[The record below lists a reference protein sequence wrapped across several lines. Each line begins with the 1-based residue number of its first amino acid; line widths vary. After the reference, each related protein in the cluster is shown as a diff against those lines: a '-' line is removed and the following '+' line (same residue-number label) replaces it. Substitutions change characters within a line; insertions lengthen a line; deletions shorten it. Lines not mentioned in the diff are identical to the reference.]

1 MKFFPAFKEIVASMT
16 DGNFTGSYK
25 MSGREYPGYDFSKI
39 HSHYKLD
46 EPPTTLASA
55 AVARVMLH
63 PQPDALNLA
72 IPPIH
77 QLSDPPVLSPPH
89 RVALGYKWLRDLTLS
104 IRTSRRKKERL
115 LSSIIYGEFKS
126 YEVHAQHGNYFYF
139 PNHSGNL
146 ETSCATTLLSLLGV
160 MFPITDVNDL
170 LLKQNSGHSDRP
182 LDPYKLGMPYPNFMA
197 YMSAVIRPGIRAI
210 LVSDEFEGPFLPSD
224 FASAVDE
231 SVEILIVIH
240 GSTHVSYYVSA
251 RLLDSELE
259 VYRDYA
265 YLNASS
271 FPSLHGLAIKDIL
284 GVLDDVYPPNS
295 GRPGGKIHISL
306 QDVVKNM
313 SQGIGQYALFERAW
327 KYRNNNNWEA
337 VIVTTL
343 LLVPYLESHAGIE
356 LTLFFLRCA
365 PKFFSLPFV
374 DAVKALKEVHNFIRQ
389 FSTLPGSGIPSLKI
403 TDTRAHSDL
412 LYGLDTIPGRSE
424 LLNLDFDSELIMRA
438 ADPTVRAVPTIDSLG
453 NLVFDHIK
461 YSEYE
466 SAAARETFDSILPN
480 KISAESFSSWY
491 DRRMFWAASGGA
503 PGAKITWTHERAGGL
518 DGNGEMGEKKEE
530 KLRINKRGAL
540 LAIPESHFM
549 KVLNNAI
556 NPVQW
561 SVKALK
567 YEPGKLRSI
576 LNTSMESYL
585 FQGYLLDIFD
595 NNVLPNTWYA
605 SSNSGLPKIMGH
617 VRRLKLLKNQ
627 VGCMWDYADFN
638 INHTFEG
645 MRLLY
650 ETLTAALLK
659 RIDWKNTPAN
669 TQEAYND
676 IKRISS
682 WVVQARMSTYVQ
694 DNDSGNIMKLA
705 RSLQSGERGTS
716 FTNTLRS
723 NIDHGIVNRTA
734 ASMFGRPLT
743 FTPGD
748 KTGDDVF
755 LVTRSMRDAIL
766 LCALFNLCGFAG
778 QVYKVLVS
786 YPQLGGA
793 RGEFVRYGY
802 DASSGAVRGYP
813 IRALSGF
820 VHGEFF
826 HDPIHSP
833 AERGAAILEQYAKL
847 TRRGVHLPKTILE
860 NYLARATQLVYT
872 KDGKKHRVNVP
883 LELILTPAALGGV
896 GISYNPSGLLSAVQG
911 SSRELKPM
919 SAAILIPSGEG
930 KTSLAQIYPEYFLDH
945 DQLVNSLDLGVL
957 RADAMA
963 TGHWEKVNKYL
974 RSVSPVPGKVILT
987 WSPETVPLG
996 CEVLGAFMLKRP
1008 TGLRANAAN
1017 RKSLMAAVQNGSIP
1031 KGKFSLCSN
1040 HGALTQKALH
1050 CLSAYLVQGGV
1061 VRTSFVDDSGAVKPL
1076 PRLRLPA
1083 FGANKILRRAKTK
1096 VIDYGT
1102 MARYGVESKIPDLDE
1117 SLLASGLTAALPA
1130 RVVSDAIARQAEEL
1144 DEHLRKVHKVYVK
1157 TKLPVEFQSQQ
1168 TVVLMKKTLNSLI
1181 HGAPNS
1187 DKDTN
1192 LHAYAPVLHP
1202 THHYGSVPSLIRPL
1216 AFSNGKALALAI
1228 DGQSANLTGVA
1239 GRLGKF
1245 LTLLKRAGRSIRS
1258 GDGKAAGTIHRFDAF
1273 VRNTLSITG
1282 SDSISTTNL
1291 MDYIEGTLNL
1301 YPPQNMTVP
1310 AELVSL
1316 ERDLAL
1322 FHFEKYYLSTL
1333 SLEQTLVRE
1342 LLSVLDSAA
1351 HLAVALT
1358 LQEEFPGFN
1367 IRD

>member
-1 MKFFPAFKEIVASMT
+1 MT

-25 MSGREYPGYDFSKI
+25 LSGNEYPGYDFSKI
-39 HSHYKLD
+39 HSLYKLD
-46 EPPTTLASA
+46 RPPTTLASA

-77 QLSDPPVLSPPH
+77 QLCNPPLLSPPNKI
-89 RVALGYKWLRDLTLS
+89 ALGSRWLQSLTLS
-104 IRTSRRKKERL
+104 LRTTRRRKERL
-115 LSSIIYGEFKS
+115 LSSISFGEFRS
-126 YEVHAQHGNYFYF
+126 YPADSTVGAFTYF
-139 PNHSGNL
+139 PNYSGNL

-160 MFPITDVNDL
+160 MYPITDRSDL
-170 LLKQNSGHSDRP
+170 LLRLGPDSTEKPR
-182 LDPYKLGMPYPNFMA
+182 DPYKLGLPYPDFMA
-197 YMSAVIRPGIRAI
+197 FICATVRPGIRAF
-210 LVSDEFEGPFLPSD
+210 VTDDAFEGPFSRD
-224 FASAVDE
+224 FFESLVD
-231 SVEILIVIH
+231 SGVRILIVIH
-240 GSTHVSYYVSA
+240 GVSHVSYYVKTTF
-251 RLLDSELE
+251 LQDELDL
-259 VYRDYA
+259 YHDYA
-265 YLNASS
+265 FLNASS
-271 FPSLHGLAIKDIL
+271 LPSLTGKSIKQL
-284 GVLDDVYPPNS
+284 LPCLDEAYPPNR

-313 SQGIGQYALFERAW
+313 TLGIGQYALFERAW
-327 KYRNNNNWEA
+327 RYRDSNDWEA
-337 VIVTTL
+337 VILTTL
-343 LLVPYLESHAGIE
+343 LLIPYLESHAGVE
-356 LTLFFLRCA
+356 LTLFFLRLA
-365 PKFFSLPFV
+365 PVFFKLPFV
-374 DAVKALKEVHNFIRQ
+374 EAVKSLKEAHSYIRQ
-389 FSTLPGSGIPSLKI
+389 FSTLPGSGIPSLRI
-403 TDTRAHSDL
+403 TDARAYSDL

-424 LLNLDFDSELIMRA
+424 LLTLDFDSELIMRA
-438 ADPTVRAVPTIDSLG
+438 ADPTIRAVPAIDATG
-453 NLVFDHIK
+453 KLVFDYEK
-461 YSEYE
+461 YSLYE
-466 SAAARETFDSILPN
+466 TAAARETFDSILPS
-480 KISAESFSSWY
+480 KISVESFASWY

-503 PGAKITWTHERAGGL
+503 PGAKVTWTHTQDSDLERADL
-518 DGNGEMGEKKEE
+518 NSKEE

-540 LAIPESHFM
+540 LAIPEKHFM
-549 KVLNNAI
+549 KVLANAVDPI
-556 NPVQW
+556 QW

-617 VRRLKLLKNQ
+617 VRRLKALKTQ

-659 RIDWKNTPAN
+659 RIDWKNTPGD
-669 TQEAYND
+669 TQEAYRD

-682 WVVQARMSTYVQ
+682 WVVRARLSTYVQ

-734 ASMFGRPLT
+734 AALFGRPLT
-743 FTPGD
+743 YTQGD

-755 LVTRSMRDAIL
+755 LVTRTMRDAIL
-766 LCALFNLCGFAG
+766 LCSLFNLCGFAG

-847 TRRGVHLPKTILE
+847 TRRGIHLPKQVLE
-860 NYLARATQLVYT
+860 SYLAAATQLVYT
-872 KDGKKHRVNVP
+872 DKGSKHRVNVP

-896 GISYNPSGLLSAVQG
+896 GISYNPSGLLSSVEG
-911 SSRELKPM
+911 STRELQPIQ
-919 SAAILIPSGEG
+919 AAILIPSGEG
-930 KTSLAQIYPEYFLDH
+930 KTSLSRMYPEYFVDH
-945 DQLVNSLDLGVL
+945 DQLISACDLEIL
-957 RADAMA
+957 RADAVS
-963 TGHWEKVNKYL
+963 TGHWEKVNSYL
-974 RSVSPVPGKVILT
+974 RSVTVPVGKVILT
-987 WSPETVPLG
+987 WAPETVPPG
-996 CEVLGAFMLKRP
+996 CEVLGAFMLTKP
-1008 TGLRANAAN
+1008 SGLRANAAN
-1017 RKSLMAAVQNGSIP
+1017 RKSLVLAVNNGSIP
-1031 KGKFSLCSN
+1031 KKKFQMCAT
-1040 HGALTQKALH
+1040 HGILTQKALH
-1050 CLSAYLVQGGV
+1050 TLSAYLIQGGII
-1061 VRTSFVDDSGAVKPL
+1061 RTSFVDANDVVKPL
-1076 PRLRLPA
+1076 PRLKLPTL
-1083 FGANKILRRAKTK
+1083 GAHKILRRARTK
-1096 VIDYGT
+1096 VIDYQT
-1102 MARYGVESKIPDLDE
+1102 MAKYGVEAKIPELDE

-1130 RVVSDAIARQAEEL
+1130 RTISDAIARQAKEL
-1144 DEHLRKVHKVYVK
+1144 DVHLATLRKVYVK
-1157 TKLPVEFQSQQ
+1157 TTLPVEIKTQDI
-1168 TVVLMKKTLNSLI
+1168 VMLMRKTLNSLI
-1181 HGAPNS
+1181 HGTPNS
-1187 DKDTN
+1187 ERGSN
-1192 LHAYAPVLHP
+1192 LHPYEPVLHP
-1202 THHYGSVPSLIRPL
+1202 THHYGSIPSLIRPL

-1228 DGQSANLTGVA
+1228 DGQSVNLTDVP
-1239 GRLGKF
+1239 GRMGNL
-1245 LTLLKRAGRSIRS
+1245 LTLLKRANRFLRR
-1258 GDGKAAGTIHRFDAF
+1258 GDGKAAGTIHRFEAF
-1273 VRNTLSITG
+1273 LRNSLSLTG
-1282 SDSISTTNL
+1282 LDSTSTKNL
-1291 MDYIEGTLNL
+1291 ADYVEGTLNL

-1322 FHFEKYYLSTL
+1322 AHFEEHYIPVLKF
-1333 SLEQTLVRE
+1333 EAPLVRE
-1342 LLSVLDSAA
+1342 LISVLDAAA
-1351 HLAVALT
+1351 HLAVGQI
-1358 LQEEFPGFN
+1358 LQEEFPGFV